1 MDVRVCLLYLR
12 HRQDTRVSL
21 QPDPVS
27 YAVCH
32 VSKYS
37 LLSET
42 EINTCD
48 HVGLDIWRSSRPLA
62 IALLQPIQGSVRKR
76 IDKTVVA
83 LAILL

>member
-1 MDVRVCLLYLR
+1 MDVRVRLLYLR

-32 VSKYS
+32 VSKYN

-42 EINTCD
+42 GINTCD
-48 HVGLDIWRSSRPLA
+48 HVGLDIWRSNRPLA
-62 IALLQPIQGSVRKR
+62 TALLQPIQGSVRKR
-76 IDKTVVA
+76 IDKTVA